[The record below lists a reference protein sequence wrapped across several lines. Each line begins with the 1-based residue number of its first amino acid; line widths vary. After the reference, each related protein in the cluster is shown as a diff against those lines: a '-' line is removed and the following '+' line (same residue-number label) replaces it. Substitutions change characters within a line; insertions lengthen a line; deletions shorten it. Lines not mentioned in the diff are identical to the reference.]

1 MFLHTHIYL
10 FDFDPDFPHDPYTV
24 QKNASKGRLELLKIL
39 VHESNIYR
47 VFIQMKNINAKTIIF
62 LNTYSYS
69 LIPSFDNHFSPMF
82 HLLVKTTGIKTHAKQ
97 LNL

>member
-24 QKNASKGRLELLKIL
+24 QKNSSKGRLELLKIL

-47 VFIQMKNINAKTIIF
+47 VFYPNEKYKHIQPQSYII
-62 LNTYSYS
+62 
-69 LIPSFDNHFSPMF
+69 IW
-82 HLLVKTTGIKTHAKQ
+82 
-97 LNL
+97 